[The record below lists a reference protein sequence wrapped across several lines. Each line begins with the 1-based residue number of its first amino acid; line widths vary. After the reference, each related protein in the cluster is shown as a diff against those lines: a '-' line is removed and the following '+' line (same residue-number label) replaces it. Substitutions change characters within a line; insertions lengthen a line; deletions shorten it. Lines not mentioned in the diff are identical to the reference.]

1 MSEWLPGGDGG
12 RVAGSGRSAPPLVAV
27 LGASGFV
34 GSAVVRRL
42 VDEDVRLRLVSRG
55 GLEGGLEAPSGVE
68 VRALDLT
75 GPGAVASAVAGADV
89 VLPLVLFN
97 GAEGW
102 RVAEGDG
109 ESAAERVNVGIVRA
123 VVEACRDGQV
133 VVFPGSTSQ
142 VGPRAGE
149 RVDGSEEDFP
159 DTPYDRQ
166 KHAAERVVLGTAGV
180 RGISLRL
187 PTVFGPGPKDRGVV
201 SAMARRA
208 LSGQPLTVWGDG
220 SALRDLVFVDDVA
233 DAFAAAIAHADRLA
247 GRHWLLGSG
256 KGVAV
261 AELFAG
267 VADAVARESGGPAA
281 PVVSVPAP
289 AHATAMD
296 LRGLVADPGA
306 FHAVTGWRA
315 RVGWV
320 EGLAR
325 TVEAMTAR
333 PPYVPSEAPLSY

>member
-1 MSEWLPGGDGG
+1 MSERGGVVG
-12 RVAGSGRSAPPLVAV
+12 RVAGSGRPAPPLVAV

-42 VDEDVRLRLVSRG
+42 LGEDVRLRLVSRG
-55 GLEGGLEAPSGVE
+55 GVDAPAGVE

-75 GPGAVASAVAGADV
+75 APGAVASAVAGADV

-97 GAEGW
+97 GADGW
-102 RVAEGDG
+102 RVAEGEG
-109 ESAAERVNVGIVRA
+109 ASAAERVNVGIVRA
-123 VVEACRDGQV
+123 VVDACGDGQV

-149 RVDGSEEDFP
+149 RVDGSEPDFP

-166 KHAAERVVLGTAGV
+166 KQAAERVVLGAAGV

-208 LSGQPLTVWGDG
+208 LAGEPLTVWGEG

-233 DAFAAAIAHADRLA
+233 DAFAAAVAHADRLA

-256 KGVAV
+256 RGVRV
-261 AELFAG
+261 AELFAA
-267 VADAVARESGGPAA
+267 VAEAVARRTGAPAA
-281 PVVSVPAP
+281 PVVSVPVP
-289 AHATAMD
+289 AHATEMD

-320 EGLAR
+320 DGLAR
-325 TVEAMTAR
+325 TVEALTVGH
-333 PPYVPSEAPLSY
+333 PYFPSGEPLSF